1 MRIGS
6 RLAVLAMA
14 VGILG
19 PAGGCGGGG
28 GAVQQAQS
36 GPPPEAVASLRAPDD
51 PYRII
56 YTPPASLARAVDTTR
71 RGVRPD

>member
-6 RLAVLAMA
+6 RVAVLAVTA
-14 VGILG
+14 GVLG

-28 GAVQQAQS
+28 TVEQAQS
-36 GPPPEAVASLRAPDD
+36 GPPPEAVALLKAPED

-56 YTPPASLARAVDTTR
+56 YTPPASLAKTVDATR
-71 RGVRPD
+71 RGGRPD